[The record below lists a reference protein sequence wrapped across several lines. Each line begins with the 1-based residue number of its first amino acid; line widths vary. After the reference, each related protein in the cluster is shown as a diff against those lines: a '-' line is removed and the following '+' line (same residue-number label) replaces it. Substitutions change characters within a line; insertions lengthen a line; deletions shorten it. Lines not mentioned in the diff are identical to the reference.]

1 MPIFP
6 KKNPDPSKEELL
18 AMADSSR
25 DWEVFCGGN
34 GCWKYVSPACERIT
48 GYTPEEFLDRPD
60 LFEKILH
67 PDDKELVTTQ
77 CQNHSNHE
85 CKPFEVE
92 FRLITKS
99 GDIRWIWR
107 KCQAARDNQG
117 NWLGRRASNQDITHC
132 KEIEKN
138 SQHREHLLKKA
149 QYLAGI
155 GHWELDLQSGVLS
168 CSDQLHRLFNIQPK
182 SFPATI
188 EGLLSFVHPDDR
200 TYVASNYH
208 QLLAHHT
215 SYEIEHRL
223 LLPDGT
229 VKWVRTVCSM
239 ESSQNGMPIR
249 ALGTLHDI
257 TRQHAAG
264 TAQQQERTMF
274 MNGPVI
280 VFLWR
285 NLSNWPVEN
294 ISGNV
299 LDLLGY
305 SNEEFLSGS
314 VLYSSLIHP
323 DDLVR
328 VTNEVT
334 AHSLPDS
341 THFIHQP
348 YRLIARG
355 GRIIGVL
362 DSTTLVRDS
371 SGQIT
376 HYHGYIVDIT
386 HTVQME
392 EEVLAIKNR
401 LEFIIDSTSLGTWD
415 WNIQTGGLVYN
426 NQCLEMLGYGPGELS
441 PNVASWLKLIEPEQ
455 KVNVIRALTD
465 HLEGRSPRFS
475 LEHKLQHKSGR
486 WIWVLNSGKVWEFDH
501 NGIPVRACGIHL
513 DITHRKEQELL
524 LLETTQRNEQEKRI
538 ESLKTMAGAVAHRF
552 NNSMLVVLGN
562 LEMLCRNFPDDSKTR
577 KMALMAL
584 QEGKEASKIGQ
595 AMLTYLGYGMPRKQS
610 HDLAALACE
619 SFSAIIKTFPSVIIS
634 QCITPP
640 APITCQFDAI
650 QIKQVL
656 NNVLTNAFESLTPK
670 TGHITVTFGTTVHS
684 PASFPL
690 LFREG
695 LPDTGRYGFCRIADN
710 GVGIA
715 AKDIERIFE
724 PFFTTRF
731 IGRGL
736 GLALAAGIMRSHQ
749 GAIVVKS
756 TLKKGTKITILLP
769 MEE

>member
-1 MPIFP
+1 MSIFP
-6 KKNPDPSKEELL
+6 KKKPLPSKEELL

-34 GCWKYVSPACERIT
+34 CCWKYVSPACERIT
-48 GYTPEEFLDRPD
+48 GYTPEEFLQHPD
-60 LFEKILH
+60 LFVNILH
-67 PDDKELVTTQ
+67 PEDKELVTNQ
-77 CQNHSNHE
+77 CRSHFNHE
-85 CKPFEVE
+85 SKPFEVE
-92 FRLITKS
+92 FRLFTKT
-99 GDIRWIWR
+99 GETRWIWR
-107 KCQAARDNQG
+107 KCQAAIDNQG
-117 NWLGRRASNQDITHC
+117 NFLGRRASNQDITHC
-132 KEIEKN
+132 KKNEKN
-138 SQHREHLLKKA
+138 LQHREHLLKKA

-155 GHWELDLQSGVLS
+155 GHWELNLQSGVTS
-168 CSDQLHRLFNIQPK
+168 CSDQLYRILNSTPESFQPT
-182 SFPATI
+182 P
-188 EGLLSFVHPDDR
+188 ECLLSFVHPDDR
-200 TYVASNYH
+200 RYVESSYQ
-208 QLLAHHT
+208 QLLTQHK
-215 SYEIEHRL
+215 SYDIEYRL
-223 LLPDGT
+223 LLSDGT
-229 VKWVRTVCSM
+229 TKWVRTIGSM
-239 ESSQNGMPIR
+239 ECGRNGEPVR

-257 TRQHAAG
+257 TEQHDSGA
-264 TAQQQERTMF
+264 AQQQERTMF

-280 VFLWR
+280 VFFWQNR
-285 NLSNWPVEN
+285 PNWPVES

-299 LDLLGY
+299 FNLLGY
-305 SNEEFLSGS
+305 SSEELLSGS
-314 VLYSSLIHP
+314 VPYRSIIHP

-328 VTNEVT
+328 VTGEVE
-334 AHSLPDS
+334 ANSSLAS
-341 THFIHQP
+341 THFIHKP
-348 YRLIARG
+348 YRLIARSG
-355 GRIIGVL
+355 KIVWVL

-371 SGQIT
+371 NGQIT
-376 HYHGYIVDIT
+376 HYHGYLVDIS

-392 EEVLAIKNR
+392 EEVLAVKNR
-401 LEFIIDSTSLGTWD
+401 LEFIIDSANLGTWD
-415 WNIQTGGLVYN
+415 WNIQTGALVYN

-441 PNVASWLKLIEPEQ
+441 PNVASWLKLIDPEQ

-465 HLEGRSPRFS
+465 HLEGRAPRFN
-475 LEHKLQHKSGR
+475 LEHRLQHKSGR

-524 LLETTQRNEQEKRI
+524 LLETTQRKEQEKRI

-562 LEMLCRNFPDDSKTR
+562 LEMLCRNFPDESMSK

-595 AMLTYLGYGMPRKQS
+595 SMLTYLGYGMPRKQLQ
-610 HDLAALACE
+610 DLVALASE
-619 SFSAIIKTFPSVIIS
+619 SFSAIIKTFPSAIIS

-640 APITCQFDAI
+640 SPISCRFDTI

-656 NNVLTNAFESLTPK
+656 NNVLTNAFESLAPE
-670 TGHITVTFGTTVHS
+670 TGHISLTFGTAVHS
-684 PASFPL
+684 PANFPL

-695 LPDTGRYGFCRIADN
+695 LPDTCRYGFCRIVDN

-756 TLKKGTKITILLP
+756 TLKRGTKITILLP
-769 MEE
+769 VED

>member
-1 MPIFP
+1 
-6 KKNPDPSKEELL
+6 
-18 AMADSSR
+18 
-25 DWEVFCGGN
+25 
-34 GCWKYVSPACERIT
+34 
-48 GYTPEEFLDRPD
+48 
-60 LFEKILH
+60 
-67 PDDKELVTTQ
+67 
-77 CQNHSNHE
+77 
-85 CKPFEVE
+85 
-92 FRLITKS
+92 
-99 GDIRWIWR
+99 
-107 KCQAARDNQG
+107 
-117 NWLGRRASNQDITHC
+117 
-132 KEIEKN
+132 
-138 SQHREHLLKKA
+138 
-149 QYLAGI
+149 
-155 GHWELDLQSGVLS
+155 
-168 CSDQLHRLFNIQPK
+168 
-182 SFPATI
+182 
-188 EGLLSFVHPDDR
+188 
-200 TYVASNYH
+200 
-208 QLLAHHT
+208 
-215 SYEIEHRL
+215 
-223 LLPDGT
+223 
-229 VKWVRTVCSM
+229 
-239 ESSQNGMPIR
+239 
-249 ALGTLHDI
+249 
-257 TRQHAAG
+257 
-264 TAQQQERTMF
+264 MF
-274 MNGPVI
+274 MNGQVI

-285 NLSNWPVEN
+285 NSSDWPVEN

-305 SNEEFLSGS
+305 SSEEFLSGS

-328 VTNEVT
+328 VTSEVT

-355 GRIIGVL
+355 GRIIWVL

-392 EEVLAIKNR
+392 EEVLAVKNR

-415 WNIQTGGLVYN
+415 WNIQTGGLIYN

-562 LEMLCRNFPDDSKTR
+562 LEMLCRNFPDDSKAR
-577 KMALMAL
+577 NMALMAL

-619 SFSAIIKTFPSVIIS
+619 SFSAIIKSFPSAIIS
-634 QCITPP
+634 QCVSPP
-640 APITCQFDAI
+640 APITCQFDTI

-656 NNVLTNAFESLTPK
+656 NNVLTNAFESLAPK
-670 TGHITVTFGTTVHS
+670 TGHITLTFGTTVHS
-684 PASFPL
+684 PANFPL

-695 LPDTGRYGFCRIADN
+695 LPDTCRYGFCRIVDN

-715 AKDIERIFE
+715 ANDIERIFE

-736 GLALAAGIMRSHQ
+736 GMALAAGIMRSHQ